1 MHAIDTQDWT
11 TMFFG
16 ENQGTEFIN
25 SDYLLRLARDKS
37 IAGRSELAATISDIF
52 LSNTKSLSDR
62 ERALSHN
69 ILSQVIRDVEMSV
82 RQNVSEQLAR
92 LPYAPRDLVLMLAND
107 DVEVAYPILAFNKV
121 LQDAD
126 LIELIRHRTLEHQLA
141 IAIRED
147 VSEAVSDALVQTG
160 KERVVRTLLDNPD
173 AAISSS
179 TMEFLVEQ
187 SQRVDGFH
195 EPILNRGD
203 LDPALAQRMFMW
215 VSAALRQ
222 YILDTCEIEP
232 DMVDDLLEAAAIEGF
247 AKPAGSSDKARELV
261 ARLAADDAVTPE
273 MLVALLQEGETL
285 LFLTM
290 FQRLTGLRERLVK
303 RLVFE
308 PGGEGLAIACKSAG
322 LGKAIFSSIF
332 TLTRKARPSAETSL
346 RREIRHVLNL
356 YDRMTEDSARLVVR
370 RWQRNVSY
378 LAAIRE
384 LEIDTV
390 GHG

>member
-1 MHAIDTQDWT
+1 LHAIDTQDWT

-52 LSNTKSLSDR
+52 LSNTQSLSDR

-232 DMVDDLLEAAAIEGF
+232 DMVDDPLEAAAIEGF

-290 FQRLTGLRERLVK
+290 FQRLTGLRERLVTCPHE
-303 RLVFE
+303 RYHL
-308 PGGEGLAIACKSAG
+308 LS
-322 LGKAIFSSIF
+322 
-332 TLTRKARPSAETSL
+332 
-346 RREIRHVLNL
+346 
-356 YDRMTEDSARLVVR
+356 
-370 RWQRNVSY
+370 
-378 LAAIRE
+378 
-384 LEIDTV
+384 
-390 GHG
+390 